1 MAKNMKLVLV
11 ACLVIL
17 CSAKVNT
24 TNHDK
29 PDWMKLSD
37 LTGKI
42 KSEPKPVIIDLY
54 TNWCYWCKVMDKK
67 TYTNSKV
74 VSYINEHFYPVK
86 LDAETREMVQWNNKH
101 YNFNDDYK
109 VNDFTMYL
117 TSGQPG
123 FPTTVIFTD
132 ENSDPVAIQGF
143 LAPKEIE
150 PILKYFGEGAYK
162 KQNFAE
168 FKSGFKSTW

>member
-1 MAKNMKLVLV
+1 MKFVLV
-11 ACLVIL
+11 ACLFIL

-24 TNHDK
+24 NYDK
-29 PDWMKLSD
+29 PNWIKWNE
-37 LTGKI
+37 LTEKM
-42 KSEPKPVIIDLY
+42 KSESKPVLIDLY

-67 TYTNSKV
+67 TYNSSRV
-74 VSYINEHFYPVK
+74 ITYINNHFYPVK
-86 LDAETREMVQWNNKH
+86 LDAETKDVLHWNDKS
-101 YNFNDDYK
+101 YNFNDNYK
-109 VNDFTMYL
+109 VNDFTMYV

-132 ENSDPVAIQGF
+132 EKSEPVSIQGF
-143 LAPKEIE
+143 LEPKEIE

-162 KQNFAE
+162 KQTFTE